1 MTAPPTIQ
9 TNPLD
14 PVFSGV
20 PVVIPQSGTVNPTWN
35 KWFVDLREK
44 VNVINQTLATLSGGS
59 VDPSTGA
66 LAISS
71 GGTGATTV
79 SGAQSNL
86 GILANPM
93 TAAGDIIIGGT
104 GGTPTRLAKGTNG
117 YVLTLV
123 SGVPA
128 WAVGGGGGGAFTPA
142 QIFSGATLG
151 CWFEVSDIST
161 LFQDTGKTV
170 PVITAGQSIAV
181 IADKSGL
188 GNDAVQ
194 GTSGKQAT
202 YQVDANGVGYAS
214 FSSGDYYVVGS
225 GPLGANSFTFCAT
238 TIITTYGRIFD
249 NRGAGPAGT
258 LPGMVVFPTGDIFL
272 LDDGASHYIAP
283 AVTTHSG
290 ELSVTYIW
298 YKSKVSQY
306 AYYSSLSTVSP
317 IYGASTSSSIG
328 TVVTSNQFVI
338 GTAIDHSSQ
347 PFAGSFYGLV
357 YSNVAC
363 TAVQRDALILYM
375 EALGGY

>member
-1 MTAPPTIQ
+1 MTTPPTIQ

-20 PVVIPQSGTVNPTWN
+20 PVTFPQTGTVNPTWN

-79 SGAQSNL
+79 AGAQTNL

-123 SGVPA
+123 SGIPA
-128 WAVGGGGGGAFTPA
+128 WAPGGGGGGAFTPA

-151 CWFEVSDIST
+151 CWFEASDIST
-161 LFQDTGKTV
+161 LFQDTGKTI
-170 PVITAGQSIAV
+170 PVTAAGQSIAV

-202 YQVDANGVGYAS
+202 YQVDSNGVGYAS

-225 GPLGANSFTFCAT
+225 GALGSDKFTFCS
-238 TIITTYGRIFD
+238 TIVITTFGRIFD
-249 NRGAGPAGT
+249 NRGTGTAGT
-258 LPGMVVFPTGDIFL
+258 LRGMVIFPQGDLYL
-272 LDDGASHYIAP
+272 LDDGASHYITS
-283 AVTTHSG
+283 AVTTYTSG
-290 ELSVTYIW
+290 LSVTYVW
-298 YKSKVSQY
+298 YKNKVAQY
-306 AYYSSLSTVSP
+306 AYYNSLSVVAP
-317 IYGASTSSSIG
+317 AYGGATSASIG
-328 TVVTSNQFVI
+328 TIVTSNQFVI

-347 PFAGSFYGLV
+347 PFVGSFYGLV